1 MNLFFTLVCT
11 SLVSTVI
18 ASALPAIFDTSNFHT
33 DDIIQRDVAII
44 GGGSAGTHA
53 AISLKDKGKSV
64 IVVEKQDRLGGH
76 IHTYL
81 DPETGTFLD
90 SGARSFYNITTV
102 QKFFSRFNISL
113 AKQNLYPNCAT
124 RYYDFRTGKAI
135 NRTLNPSQDDVSA
148 ALNTYLAQYN
158 KYPGLRKGNF
168 LPSPVPED
176 LYMPFGKF
184 VDKYGIQAAVRILYS
199 PENSD
204 LLSNPVVEVFRSQTA
219 EHIEAI
225 LSNTFVSPADYPV
238 SEAFT
243 RAAAELSANADLLL
257 SSEVV
262 HAHRPEHTTTTDTNT
277 SEQKIHL
284 IIRTPTGLK
293 LILAQKLLIAI
304 PPRPDFLHWLDL
316 TPSEQRLFTHY
327 TAVGFNPCIIRNS
340 GLPPNTTIL
349 NAALHHTQYD
359 LPNLSAVFAFLPTS
373 VPHLHYVIYM
383 TQQTP
388 EIEPVPIEAQKAE
401 IMRTLRRLKEQNLN
415 LDVGFIMSTEQAELV
430 EFREHAPYDLQLRVE
445 AIREG
450 VYGRLNMLQGS
461 RGRGGRGR
469 RGRGRIVV

>member
-1 MNLFFTLVCT
+1 MYLFSTLLWT
-11 SLVSTVI
+11 SLVSTTI
-18 ASALPAIFDTSNFHT
+18 SSNEVWPSLAADQQEHT
-33 DDIIQRDVAII
+33 QR
-44 GGGSAGTHA
+44 
-53 AISLKDKGKSV
+53 SV

-102 QKFFSRFNISL
+102 QKFLSRFNISL

-124 RYYDFRTGKAI
+124 RYYDFRTGKAV
-135 NRTLNPSQDDVSA
+135 NRTFNPSQDDVSA
-148 ALNTYLAQYN
+148 ALNTYIAQYN

-168 LPSPVPED
+168 LPTPVPED

-184 VDKYGIQAAVRILYS
+184 VDKYGIQAAVRTLYS
-199 PENSD
+199 PENSE
-204 LLSNPVVEVFRSQTA
+204 LLSNPVVEVFRSQAA

-262 HAHRPEHTTTTDTNT
+262 HAHRPEHTTTTTTNT

-284 IIRTPTGLK
+284 IIRTPIGLK
-293 LILAQKLLIAI
+293 LILAQNLLIAI

-316 TPSEQRLFTHY
+316 TPSEQRLFSHY
-327 TAVGFNPCIIRNS
+327 TAVGFNPGIIRNS

-359 LPNLSAVFAFLPTS
+359 LPYLPAVYAFLPTS

-388 EIEPVPIEAQKAE
+388 EIEPVPVSVEVQKAE
-401 IMRTLRRLKEQNLN
+401 IMQTLRRLKEQNPDDN
-415 LDVGFIMSTEQAELV
+415 GFIMSTEQPELV
-430 EFREHAPYDLQLRVE
+430 EFRQHAPYDLQLGAG
-445 AIREG
+445 AIKEG
-450 VYGRLNMLQGS
+450 VYERLNELQGS
-461 RGRGGRGR
+461 RGTWWTGAAWKGEDSSLIWRFTEE
-469 RGRGRIVV
+469 VVVPGVVGV